1 MSITDALASAG
12 NASAAWATKVKDL
25 GALAVTAA
33 VVALYA
39 TFPADDTLKNIL
51 IMVVSYWVGSSN
63 SSSKKDD
70 TIATSTAALA
80 VSVPVVPA
88 DPPKP

>member
-1 MSITDALASAG
+1 MSISEAI
-12 NASAAWATKVKDL
+12 SAATSNAASWATKVKDL
-25 GALAVTAA
+25 GALAITAA

-80 VSVPVVPA
+80 TSTPA
-88 DPPKP
+88 EPKP

>member
-1 MSITDALASAG
+1 MSIGDAIACAG
-12 NASAAWATKVKDL
+12 SNAATWATKVKDL

-39 TFPADDTLKNIL
+39 SFPADDTLKNIL

-80 VSVPVVPA
+80 VSVPAPVG
-88 DPPKP
+88 DPKP